1 MLFRKLELDWKYG
14 LSELLIVV
22 TGVLIALAADGWVDS
37 RADRALERQYIAGV
51 MRDLQSDTAQI
62 REAIALSDRRAASA
76 RDVLA
81 EIEGETRLSPDEL
94 AIAVEES
101 MWFNFPAYS
110 RETITDLM
118 STGNL
123 RLVRDSHLRQRLS
136 EYYQAIDRL
145 DQWTGNWRRIQMDL
159 EALLPNVLELRHR
172 DAITS
177 RINDVP
183 LLPWAVELDVT
194 PEESEAIRRRLREHD
209 SIGERLENMARV
221 HGTFYSHLQRIHA
234 LGVAALRA
242 AEAA

>member
-1 MLFRKLELDWKYG
+1 MLFRKLKLDWKYG
-14 LSELLIVV
+14 LSELVIVV
-22 TGVLIALAADGWVDS
+22 TGVLIALAADGWNAS

-51 MRDLQSDTAQI
+51 VRDLRADTAQI
-62 REAIALSDRRAASA
+62 REAMVLSERRALSA
-76 RDVLA
+76 RNVLA
-81 EIEGETRLSPDEL
+81 EINGDSLLAPDEL
-94 AIAVEES
+94 AISVEES

-123 RLVRDSHLRQRLS
+123 RLIRVSVLRQRLS

-159 EALLPNVLELRHR
+159 EALLPNVLNLRHR

-177 RINDVP
+177 GINDVP
-183 LLPWAVELDVT
+183 LLPWAAELEVS
-194 PEESEAIRRRLREHD
+194 PEEAEEIRARLRAHG

-221 HGTFYSHLQRIHA
+221 HGTYYSHLLRIQ
-234 LGVAALRA
+234 LLCVAALQV
-242 AEAA
+242 AEES